1 MVLPDI
7 YTFKKYN
14 KKEID
19 FLDIL
24 KWVDPLINTEVPRE
38 IFIKVAHNIH
48 FSKFKNLLC
57 LEFTKSIILFT
68 IKGGGVYADPSK
80 LTNAAKQIVK
90 VARQEVS
97 ELEACPDCYMH
108 GRNLPRPLPS
118 WFIEPCRRPHP
129 IVWAKLKG
137 FPFWPAKALPRINGA
152 GYIDVR
158 FFGEHDRAWVVP
170 KDVFLY
176 SEEPPQPLPRKKKN
190 EMDECVREVARHC
203 RKLEMVFGEFKFAP
217 PRIQYNPNDQTQIQI
232 MLPNYDP
239 SIHISKSQ
247 SFALKKRHSCRNRW
261 DVEGSTREDTISSV
275 EQSNSNLVKSRPI
288 TPGIAK
294 KKTQRKSISIRSS
307 PVIEK
312 EISTETEKKNE
323 NLDLSKESDNKSKV
337 KLKASKKDET
347 ETSEFPELTI
357 LVDKSSGNLKNNLS
371 NDKPMEEISQKSS
384 VKETKSHTPKI
395 APKIISSFLATST
408 PKIALK
414 QIKPNANKL
423 YNPKKTI
430 IDKINAVNDSKS
442 KSSDESVPL
451 LEIDLQNKSTASSV
465 KLNSP
470 VRYYLLSGDKTVE
483 VKKIPTEASTLH
495 ETNPKIIS
503 PVKQEPRETPISK
516 KKQSK
521 AKKSFPNRPPN
532 FSFLS
537 KTSTAPPV
545 DAMVYI
551 PPQSTENSISHQQ
564 LPPPEAG
571 PFSTK
576 LHQRSLELAKRMAQ
590 MMEEALRETIL
601 ENSEIEQTSNDACQ
615 AKIHFLKLEIERMR
629 WQHQQQLDEL
639 RYNTGK
645 NKNINFSS
653 KDSHFTSLILFNL

>member
-1 MVLPDI
+1 
-7 YTFKKYN
+7 
-14 KKEID
+14 
-19 FLDIL
+19 
-24 KWVDPLINTEVPRE
+24 
-38 IFIKVAHNIH
+38 
-48 FSKFKNLLC
+48 
-57 LEFTKSIILFT
+57 
-68 IKGGGVYADPSK
+68 
-80 LTNAAKQIVK
+80 
-90 VARQEVS
+90 
-97 ELEACPDCYMH
+97 MH

-217 PRIQYNPNDQTQIQI
+217 PRIQYNPQDQTQIQI
-232 MLPNYDP
+232 MLPNYD
-239 SIHISKSQ
+239 STANITKSQ
-247 SFALKKRHSCRNRW
+247 SLVLKKRPSFRNRW
-261 DVEGSTREDTISSV
+261 DGDSSSREEINSSTEKTNSS
-275 EQSNSNLVKSRPI
+275 LVKSRPV

-294 KKTQRKSISIRSS
+294 KKIQRKSIGSS
-307 PVIEK
+307 PIIEK
-312 EISTETEKKNE
+312 EDPVEIPVKKPKNAY
-323 NLDLSKESDNKSKV
+323 NLKDNCL
-337 KLKASKKDET
+337 KLKLMKKKDEP
-347 ETSEFPELTI
+347 ETATPLPELTI
-357 LVDKSSGNLKNNLS
+357 LVDKTSGNLKNNLT
-371 NDKPMEEISQKSS
+371 DKPIEETVKKSPVKDLKSS
-384 VKETKSHTPKI
+384 TPKI

-414 QIKPNANKL
+414 PIKPNTNKL

-430 IDKINAVNDSKS
+430 IEKINAVSVSKASES
-442 KSSDESVPL
+442 KESAST
-451 LEIDLQNKSTASSV
+451 LETESQNKSAAPSV
-465 KLNSP
+465 ESNSP
-470 VRYYLLSGDKTVE
+470 VVRYYVLTGDKSVE
-483 VKKIPTEASTLH
+483 VKKVSAEVA
-495 ETNPKIIS
+495 NQVGQKIVS
-503 PVKQEPRETPISK
+503 PVKQEPRDVPLLK

-532 FSFLS
+532 FSFSS
-537 KTSTAPPV
+537 KTTAPPV

-551 PPQSTENSISHQQ
+551 PPQRGENSISQKQ

-571 PFSTK
+571 PFSSK

-590 MMEEALRETIL
+590 MMEEALRETVL
-601 ENSEIEQTSNDACQ
+601 ENSEIEQTSGDACQ

-645 NKNINFSS
+645 SMINHYKYIF
-653 KDSHFTSLILFNL
+653 L